1 MMCRAIYSLLVVLLV
16 FAGVTQHGQSAGT
29 AGLSADHVVASISH
43 PGDKGGHEH
52 GSPGET
58 SRHDMTD
65 ACAIVCVGTSTPWLA
80 AAQLAPVET
89 EHSLKWHSISET
101 REGLLVGPGY
111 RPPKSI

>member
-29 AGLSADHVVASISH
+29 AGLPTDHVVASISH

>member
-29 AGLSADHVVASISH
+29 AGLSADPVVATISH
-43 PGDKGGHEH
+43 PGDLGGHEH

>member
-29 AGLSADHVVASISH
+29 AGLSADRVVASISH

>member
-29 AGLSADHVVASISH
+29 AGLSADHVVASINH
-43 PGDKGGHEH
+43 PGDTGGHEH
-52 GSPGET
+52 GSSGET
-58 SRHDMTD
+58 SWHDMTD

>member
-1 MMCRAIYSLLVVLLV
+1 MMCRAICSLLVVLLV
-16 FAGVTQHGQSAGT
+16 LAGVTQHGQSAGT

>member
-52 GSPGET
+52 GSAGET

>member
-16 FAGVTQHGQSAGT
+16 FAGVTQHGRSAGT

>member
-65 ACAIVCVGTSTPWLA
+65 ACAIVCVGTSTPWLD

>member
-16 FAGVTQHGQSAGT
+16 LAGATQHGQSAGP
-29 AGLSADHVVASISH
+29 AGLPTDHVVASISH
-43 PGDKGGHEH
+43 PGDTAGHEH
-52 GSPGET
+52 GYSGEP

-65 ACAIVCVGTSTPWLA
+65 ACAIVCVGTPTPWLA

-89 EHSLKWHSISET
+89 EHSLKWHSIAVT
-101 REGLLVGPGY
+101 REGRLVSPGY